1 MKNESFKLILQ
12 LVVISGILFGLQW
25 FLIASLMNE
34 TIFYIEAI
42 KIYIFHFFTTLIIVL
57 TLIKIKR
64 IMPDKIGFTFMGFS
78 ILKMAAS
85 ILFLFPLTE
94 ASCLDPIPDV
104 LAFFIPYFI
113 FLFYETFYL
122 VSLLN
127 NDLLNKPQ

>member
-1 MKNESFKLILQ
+1 MKNETFKLILQ
-12 LVVISGILFGLQW
+12 LILITGTMFAFQW
-25 FLIASLMNE
+25 FLIDFLMKE
-34 TIFYIEAI
+34 TIFYIEAY
-42 KIYIFHFFTTLIIVL
+42 KIYAFHFFTTLIIVL
-57 TLIKIKR
+57 TLIKIKK
-64 IMPDKIGFTFMGFS
+64 IIPDKIGFTFMGFS

-85 ILFLFPLTE
+85 ILFLFPLTN

-127 NDLLNKPQ
+127 NDFLHKAQ